1 MRTAAEK
8 LSSFFLSGKEVRAD
22 HACVHRD
29 VDKKGLAGPGD
40 RVVAAVSGGADS
52 VCMLLLLDRIRS
64 EIGFSLRALHV
75 HHGIRGESADEDARF
90 VSQLCERLGVRCDVI
105 RVDVPAIAK
114 ERGTGIEET
123 AREERYRALREACR
137 AWEREEAGA
146 QSDSG
151 AQVSTTAQAGF
162 YTQAGEGAKQESS
175 AQMGRFC
182 IAVAHHMEDQAETV
196 LFRMARGSGLT
207 GVAGMR
213 PAAPLPGDPAI
224 LVIRPLLQ
232 FTRAEIEEIVT
243 EAGTGWREDESNSD
257 VSYARNRIRS
267 GILPELAQINEAA
280 VRHICALAEE
290 SAQAVEYL
298 RSETDAA
305 LARCTAGESGPDSLV
320 IDVKTLLQEHP
331 LIADRVL
338 MEALAR
344 AAGRRRDLTREHVEA
359 LRELCAKDGTAEGDF
374 PGGVHA
380 LVSGGLLMFSRKQA
394 AARTSAPKEASQSAA
409 ADASQPYEGNLQP
422 AAADASQPVADNPQ
436 SAAAQESQPDA
447 AADLHTEAL
456 LAVARARIGVTL
468 PLDAADY
475 QMEVFPYA
483 GTGDDAPSDTYTKWL
498 DYDKIQEFPALRT
511 RRAGDRIGLSADGT
525 QKKLSRCLIDAGIPE
540 PLRDR
545 IVFPCVGGDVLWIPG
560 YRIHAAYKVSGETK
574 RILCITLKE
583 SHTEC

>member
-1 MRTAAEK
+1 M
-8 LSSFFLSGKEVRAD
+8 RAD

-29 VDKKGLAGPGD
+29 EDKIGLAGPGD
-40 RVVAAVSGGADS
+40 HIVAAVSGGADS

-64 EIGFSLRALHV
+64 EAGFSLRAVHV

-90 VSQLCERLGVRCDVI
+90 VLQLCERLGVRCDVI
-105 RVDVPAIAK
+105 HVDVPAIAK

-151 AQVSTTAQAGF
+151 AQVSVAAQADAGV
-162 YTQAGEGAKQESS
+162 QAGEGAQAK
-175 AQMGRFC
+175 AVATGKKYC

-213 PAAPLPGDPAI
+213 PAAPLPGDPEI

-257 VSYARNRIRS
+257 MSYARNRIRS

-305 LARCTAGESGPDSLV
+305 LARCTAGESGADSRV

-359 LRELCAKDGTAEGDF
+359 LRDLCAKNGTAEGDF
-374 PGGVHA
+374 PDGVHA

-394 AARTSAPKEASQSAA
+394 AARTSALNG
-409 ADASQPYEGNLQP
+409 ASQP
-422 AAADASQPVADNPQ
+422 
-436 SAAAQESQPDA
+436 A

-511 RRAGDRIGLSADGT
+511 RRAGDRIGLSAEGT

-560 YRIHAAYKVSGETK
+560 YRIHAAYKVSGKTK

>member
-1 MRTAAEK
+1 M
-8 LSSFFLSGKEVRAD
+8 RAD

-64 EIGFSLRALHV
+64 EAGFSLRAVHV

-90 VSQLCERLGVRCDVI
+90 VSQLCEQFGVRCDVI

-146 QSDSG
+146 QSDSD
-151 AQVSTTAQAGF
+151 
-162 YTQAGEGAKQESS
+162 

-213 PAAPLPGDPAI
+213 PAARLPGDPEI

-232 FTRAEIEEIVT
+232 FTRDEIEEIVT

-305 LARCTAGESGPDSLV
+305 LARCTAGESGADSLV

-359 LRELCAKDGTAEGDF
+359 LRDLCAKDGTAEGDF

-394 AARTSAPKEASQSAA
+394 AARTSALNG
-409 ADASQPYEGNLQP
+409 ASQP
-422 AAADASQPVADNPQ
+422 
-436 SAAAQESQPDA
+436 A

>member
-1 MRTAAEK
+1 M
-8 LSSFFLSGKEVRAD
+8 RAD
-22 HACVHRD
+22 HVCMNRD
-29 VDKKGLAGPGD
+29 GDREGLAGPGD

-64 EIGFSLRALHV
+64 EVGFSLRAVHV
-75 HHGIRGESADEDARF
+75 HHGIRGESANEDAQF
-90 VSQLCERLGVRCDVI
+90 VSQLCEQLGVRCDVI

-151 AQVSTTAQAGF
+151 AQVSVAAQADAGV
-162 YTQAGEGAKQESS
+162 QAGEGAQTDEGAEQGSG
-175 AQMGRFC
+175 AQVGRFC

-232 FTRAEIEEIVT
+232 FTRDEIEEIVT

-267 GILPELAQINEAA
+267 GILPELAQINEEA

-320 IDVKTLLQEHP
+320 IDVKTLLLEHP

-359 LRELCAKDGTAEGDF
+359 LRDLCAKDGTAEGDF

-394 AARTSAPKEASQSAA
+394 AACTSALNG
-409 ADASQPYEGNLQP
+409 ASQP
-422 AAADASQPVADNPQ
+422 
-436 SAAAQESQPDA
+436 A

-475 QMEVFPYA
+475 HIEVFPYA

>member
-1 MRTAAEK
+1 M
-8 LSSFFLSGKEVRAD
+8 RAD

-29 VDKKGLAGPGD
+29 EDKIGLAGPGD
-40 RVVAAVSGGADS
+40 HIVAAVSGGADS

-64 EIGFSLRALHV
+64 EVGFSLRAVHV

-90 VSQLCERLGVRCDVI
+90 VLQLCERLGVRCDVI
-105 RVDVPAIAK
+105 HVDVPAIAK

-146 QSDSG
+146 QSDSD
-151 AQVSTTAQAGF
+151 AQVSVAAQADAGV
-162 YTQAGEGAKQESS
+162 QAGEGAQTDEGAEQGSG
-175 AQMGRFC
+175 AQVGRFC

-232 FTRAEIEEIVT
+232 FTRDEIEEIVT

-305 LARCTAGESGPDSLV
+305 LARCTAGESGADSLV

-359 LRELCAKDGTAEGDF
+359 LRDLCAKNGTAEGDF

-394 AARTSAPKEASQSAA
+394 AARTSALNG
-409 ADASQPYEGNLQP
+409 ASQP
-422 AAADASQPVADNPQ
+422 
-436 SAAAQESQPDA
+436 A

-560 YRIHAAYKVSGETK
+560 YRIHAAYKVSGKTK

>member
-1 MRTAAEK
+1 MN
-8 LSSFFLSGKEVRAD
+8 
-22 HACVHRD
+22 RD
-29 VDKKGLAGPGD
+29 GDREGLAGPGD
-40 RVVAAVSGGADS
+40 HVIAAVSGGADS

-64 EIGFSLRALHV
+64 EAGFSLRALHV

-151 AQVSTTAQAGF
+151 AQVSVAAQADAGV
-162 YTQAGEGAKQESS
+162 QAGEGAQAK
-175 AQMGRFC
+175 AVATGIKYC

-305 LARCTAGESGPDSLV
+305 LARCTAGESGADSLV

-359 LRELCAKDGTAEGDF
+359 LRDLCAKNGTAEGDF

-394 AARTSAPKEASQSAA
+394 AARTSAPEEAS
-409 ADASQPYEGNLQP
+409 QP
-422 AAADASQPVADNPQ
+422 AAAE
-436 SAAAQESQPDA
+436 ESQLDAAPALQPAA

-475 QMEVFPYA
+475 SMEVFPYA